1 MNEHHK
7 TALNN
12 LRNSHRT
19 EIESLRRDTE
29 STSRTR
35 RRSLEEAEDRARRA
49 EEGRRR
55 AEEQCREREQE
66 WSREKQVRA
75 YLRDA
80 VRWRERQIPL
90 LPNFPKK
97 IMVEFRTPGRESR
110 PYWPNVTVGC
120 LPNKAAL
127 DNSFTKKCFFAGRC
141 C

>member
-66 WSREKQVRA
+66 WSREKQVSSF
-75 YLRDA
+75 LRVA
-80 VRWRERQIPL
+80 VRWRERQISAL
-90 LPNFPKK
+90 AQFSKK
-97 IMVEFRTPGRESR
+97 KKNMVEFRTPGRESR

-120 LPNKAAL
+120 
-127 DNSFTKKCFFAGRC
+127 
-141 C
+141 